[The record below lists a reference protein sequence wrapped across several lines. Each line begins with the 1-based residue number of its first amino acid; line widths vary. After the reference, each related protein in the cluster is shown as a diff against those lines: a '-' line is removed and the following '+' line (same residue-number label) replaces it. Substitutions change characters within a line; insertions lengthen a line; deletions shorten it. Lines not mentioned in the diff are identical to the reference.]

1 MTKEREFN
9 MAEITQHTSSRLAP
23 FGESIFS
30 TMSRL
35 AVEHNAV
42 NLGQGFPDFDG
53 PDFVKDA
60 AKRAI
65 DAGFGQ
71 YARAFGLPET
81 NRAISRYTE
90 TMCGFA
96 ADPQREITVTA
107 GCTEAIAAT
116 LLGICNPSDEI
127 VLLDPSYD
135 SYAACVAMDGATA
148 RRVRLDGPDFRI
160 TDALLRP
167 VFSKRTRAIIFN
179 SPHNPSGRMFDA
191 AEYQV
196 VAALAKEFNALVLS
210 DEVYDA
216 ITYAH
221 SHRSIA
227 ALPGMRE
234 RTVIMGSLGKT
245 FSLTGWKIGWAIAP
259 EPITRAI
266 RSAHQFLTF
275 CAATPLQRA
284 AADALNAV
292 CDDGSY
298 LEELRR
304 DYSRRRALMLE
315 ILQETGFRCVHP
327 EGSYFILADAVSAGF
342 SDDVT
347 AAKVLVKAGVAT
359 IPASAFYDPTNPDR
373 RWLRFAFC
381 KRDETMREAQRRLK
395 ARPLRQLADSK
406 I

>member
-1 MTKEREFN
+1 MT
-9 MAEITQHTSSRLAP
+9 EIIQHTSTRLAP

-35 AVEHNAV
+35 AVEHKAV

-65 DAGFGQ
+65 DGGFGQ
-71 YARAFGLPET
+71 YARSFGLPET

-96 ADPQREITVTA
+96 ADPEREITVTA
-107 GCTEAIAAT
+107 GCTEAIAAV
-116 LLGICNPSDEI
+116 LLGLCNPGDEI

-135 SYAACVAMDGATA
+135 SYAACVAMSGATA

-160 TDALLRP
+160 TDALLRSA
-167 VFSKRTRAIIFN
+167 FSKKTRAILFN
-179 SPHNPSGRMFDA
+179 SPHNPTGRMFDA
-191 AEYQV
+191 EEYKI
-196 VAALAKEFNALVLS
+196 VAALAKEFNSLILS

-216 ITYAH
+216 ITFAR
-221 SHRSIA
+221 SHRSIS

-245 FSLTGWKIGWAIAP
+245 FSLTGWKVGWAIAP

-275 CAATPLQRA
+275 CAPTPFQRA

-292 CDDGSY
+292 CEDGAY

-304 DYSRRRALMLE
+304 EYSNRRSMMLE
-315 ILQETGFRCVHP
+315 ILQEVGFSCVSP
-327 EGSYFILADAVSAGF
+327 EGSYFILADAMGAGF

-347 AAKVLVKAGVAT
+347 AAKALVKAGVAT
-359 IPASAFYDPTNPDR
+359 IPASAFYDPANPDR

-381 KRDETMREAQRRLK
+381 KREETMREAQRRLK
-395 ARPLRQLADSK
+395 VQPLRQLANSA

>member
-1 MTKEREFN
+1 
-9 MAEITQHTSSRLAP
+9 
-23 FGESIFS
+23 
-30 TMSRL
+30 MSRL
-35 AVEHNAV
+35 AVEFKAV

-65 DAGFGQ
+65 DDGFGQ

-81 NRAISRYTE
+81 NRAISRYTQ

-96 ADPQREITVTA
+96 ADPEREITVTA

-116 LLGICNPSDEI
+116 LLGLCNPGDEI

-135 SYAACVAMDGATA
+135 SYAACIAMAGAIS

-160 TDALLRP
+160 TEALLRP
-167 VFSKRTRAIIFN
+167 AFSKRTRAIIFN
-179 SPHNPSGRMFDA
+179 SPHNPSGRMFDE
-191 AEYQV
+191 AEYRI
-196 VAALAKEFNALVLS
+196 VAALALEFNALILS

-216 ITYAH
+216 ITYARR
-221 SHRSIA
+221 HRSIA
-227 ALPGMRE
+227 TLPGMRE
-234 RTVIMGSLGKT
+234 RTVILGSLGKT

-275 CAATPLQRA
+275 CAPTPLQKA
-284 AADALNAV
+284 AADALNSV

-298 LEELRR
+298 LEQLRR
-304 DYSRRRALMLE
+304 DYSQRRAMMLE
-315 ILQETGFRCVHP
+315 ILQESGFRCVQP
-327 EGSYFILADAVSAGF
+327 EGSYFILADAIGAGF
-342 SDDVT
+342 SDDFA
-347 AAKVLVKAGVAT
+347 AAKALVKAGVAT
-359 IPASAFYDPTNPDR
+359 IPASAFYDPANPDR

-381 KRDETMREAQRRLK
+381 KREETMREAQKRLT
-395 ARPLRQLADSK
+395 AQPLSLLANSEV
-406 I
+406 